1 MKTKLMRFITS
12 FFESWREE
20 KKVLANRPESI
31 VEHTDITVTPSTNHP
46 VAERVKTVPVSLT
59 DQVNRFLQ
67 STYDFRY
74 NLLTEETEYRPA
86 DGRGEPFAPV
96 GRRELNSFCLEAH
109 ARGIACWDKD
119 ISRYLYST
127 SVPGYHPF
135 LLYLDELPAWDG
147 IDRLEALAHRV
158 SSDPLWIKHFHIWLL
173 ALTAQ
178 WLGITGKHA
187 NSVAPILISTEQGC
201 LKSTF
206 CKSLMPE
213 TLSRYYSDEVELTSK
228 GNVTRKMSE
237 MGLLNLDEF
246 DKYPASKMP
255 LLKNLMQMAELNLCK
270 AYQRNYRNLPRIASF
285 IGTSNRFD
293 LLSDPTGSR
302 RFLCV
307 EVKGKIDCSRIVHKQ
322 IYAQLKQERLKGA
335 RYWFT
340 AEEEHELKEHNKMFQ
355 RRSIMEEVLYA
366 CFRPATAEDRDEMVQ
381 RLSAADIFKVLKRQN
396 PAAMRGVNSNAF
408 AQLLAPLGFS
418 RSRSR
423 YGNYYAVIS
432 LSENI
437 PSTR

>member
-1 MKTKLMRFITS
+1 MER
-12 FFESWREE
+12 R
-20 KKVLANRPESI
+20 KKVLANQLESI
-31 VEHTDITVTPSTNHP
+31 VEHTDITVVRSTNHP

-213 TLSRYYSDEVELTSK
+213 TLSRYYSDEVELTSRS
-228 GNVTRKMSE
+228 NATRKMSE

-246 DKYPASKMP
+246 DKYSPGKIP
-255 LLKNLMQMAELNLCK
+255 LLKNLMQMADLNLCK
-270 AYQRNYRNLPRIASF
+270 AYQKNFRNLPRIASF

-293 LLSDPTGSR
+293 LLSDNTGSR

-307 EVKGKIDCSRIVHKQ
+307 EVKDKIDCTCIEHKQ
-322 IYAQLKQERLKGA
+322 IYAQLKQELSDGA
-335 RYWFT
+335 RYWFS
-340 AEEEHELKEHNKMFQ
+340 AEEEEELQEHNLIFQ
-355 RRSIMEEVLYA
+355 HRNPAEEVLRS
-366 CFRPATAEDRDEMVQ
+366 CFRPATSEDPKEKIRN
-381 RLSAADIFKVLKRQN
+381 LSAADIFKELKKQN
-396 PAAMRGVNSNAF
+396 PAAMRGSNPNYF
-408 AQLLAPLGFS
+408 SQQLVPAGFL
-418 RSRSR
+418 RKHGR
-423 YGNYYAVIS
+423 YGNFYPVVS
-432 LSENI
+432 L
-437 PSTR
+437 T

>member
-1 MKTKLMRFITS
+1 MKTKFMQFIASLWEGWGEVKQVVENQPETTP
-12 FFESWREE
+12 
-20 KKVLANRPESI
+20 LAANPA
-31 VEHTDITVTPSTNHP
+31 
-46 VAERVKTVPVSLT
+46 AELVKSSPVSLT
-59 DQVNRFLQ
+59 DRVNRFLQ
-67 STYDFRY
+67 SAYDFRY
-74 NLLTEETEYRPA
+74 NLLTEETEFRPA
-86 DGRGEPFAPV
+86 GKVGEGFSSV
-96 GRRELNSFCLEAH
+96 GKRELNTFCLEAH

-127 SVPGYHPF
+127 CVPAYHPF
-135 LLYLDELPAWDG
+135 LLYMDELPAWDG
-147 IDRLEALAHRV
+147 ADRLEALARRV
-158 SSDPLWIKHFHIWLL
+158 SSNPLWMKDFHIWIL

-178 WLGITGKHA
+178 WLGMTGKHA
-187 NSVAPILISTEQGC
+187 NSVAPILISAAQGC

-213 TLSRYYSDEVELTSK
+213 TLARYYSDEVELTSK

-255 LLKNLMQMAELNLCK
+255 LLKNLMQMANLNLCK

-307 EVKGKIDCSRIVHKQ
+307 EVKGKIDCSHIEHKQ
-322 IYAQLKQERLKGA
+322 IYAQLKHELLEGV

-340 AEEEHELKEHNKMFQ
+340 AEEESELKEYNKKFQ
-355 RRSIMEEVLYA
+355 RRSMMEEILYA
-366 CFRPATAEDRDEMVQ
+366 CFRPAMTEDKDEMVQ
-381 RLSAADIFKVLKRQN
+381 RLSAADIFKVLKKQN
-396 PAAMRGVNSNAF
+396 PAAMRGVNPNAF
-408 AQLLAPLGFS
+408 AQQLAPLGFP

-423 YGNYYAVIS
+423 YGNYYSVVA
-432 LSENI
+432 LPENTL
-437 PSTR
+437 PPANLDK

>member
-20 KKVLANRPESI
+20 KKVLANQPESI
-31 VEHTDITVTPSTNHP
+31 VEHTDITVVRSTNHL

-213 TLSRYYSDEVELTSK
+213 TLSRYYSDEVELTSRS
-228 GNVTRKMSE
+228 NATRKMSE

-246 DKYPASKMP
+246 DKYSPGKIP
-255 LLKNLMQMAELNLCK
+255 LLKNLMQMADLNLCK
-270 AYQRNYRNLPRIASF
+270 AYQKNFRNLPRIASF

-293 LLSDPTGSR
+293 LLSDNTGSR

-307 EVKGKIDCSRIVHKQ
+307 EVKDKIDCTCIEHKQ
-322 IYAQLKQERLKGA
+322 IYAQLKQELSDGA
-335 RYWFT
+335 RYWFS
-340 AEEEHELKEHNKMFQ
+340 AEEEEELQEHNLIFQ
-355 RRSIMEEVLYA
+355 HRNPAEEVLRS
-366 CFRPATAEDRDEMVQ
+366 CFRPATSEDPKEKIRN
-381 RLSAADIFKVLKRQN
+381 LSAADIFKELKKQN
-396 PAAMRGVNSNAF
+396 PAAMRGSNPNSF
-408 AQLLAPLGFS
+408 SQQLVPAGFL
-418 RSRSR
+418 RKHGR
-423 YGNYYAVIS
+423 YGNFYPVVS
-432 LSENI
+432 L
-437 PSTR
+437 T